1 MGREVG
7 GGIGMGKTCE
17 PKAFSF
23 QCMTKF
29 TTKKKKEYWSG
40 LSFPSPGDLP
50 NPGTELKSPSLQA
63 NSLPSEPR
71 RKPFSSDNNSN
82 NAINAN
88 SLLIHIPLLVK
99 QPSKMHTSIF
109 L

>member
-29 TTKKKKEYWSG
+29 TTKKKKKEYWSG
-40 LSFPSPGDLP
+40 CSPPGDLP
-50 NPGTELKSPSLQA
+50 NPGIEPMSLMSPVLAGQLTLVPSLF
-63 NSLPSEPR
+63 SE
-71 RKPFSSDNNSN
+71 RK
-82 NAINAN
+82 
-88 SLLIHIPLLVK
+88 
-99 QPSKMHTSIF
+99 
-109 L
+109 

>member
-29 TTKKKKEYWSG
+29 TTKKKYIYIYIVFMEKKRLFNAFKLCSLENFE
-40 LSFPSPGDLP
+40 LSMQLFFKRIGRIDAKQ
-50 NPGTELKSPSLQA
+50 EA
-63 NSLPSEPR
+63 FR
-71 RKPFSSDNNSN
+71 A
-82 NAINAN
+82 AIVTC
-88 SLLIHIPLLVK
+88 LFTYCCV
-99 QPSKMHTSIF
+99 F
-109 L
+109 LGQD